1 MGSFNRRS
9 KMEIYVDIL
18 EAVAAGNERPTR
30 IMFKANLSWLILQEA
45 LDYLM
50 TSGLLQET
58 AERGRRIYGVTTKGL
73 NIIEDF
79 RRVRGELTNSPNL
92 NDDNSGGDSIV
103 IHPELET

>member
-1 MGSFNRRS
+1 M
-9 KMEIYVDIL
+9 DIL
-18 EAVAAGNERPTR
+18 EAVAAGHERPTR
-30 IMFKANLSWLILQEA
+30 IMFKANLSWIILQEA
-45 LDYLM
+45 IDYLM

-58 AERGRRIYGVTTKGL
+58 ADRGRRIYSVTHKGI

-92 NDDNSGGDSIV
+92 DNNYSGGDSIV